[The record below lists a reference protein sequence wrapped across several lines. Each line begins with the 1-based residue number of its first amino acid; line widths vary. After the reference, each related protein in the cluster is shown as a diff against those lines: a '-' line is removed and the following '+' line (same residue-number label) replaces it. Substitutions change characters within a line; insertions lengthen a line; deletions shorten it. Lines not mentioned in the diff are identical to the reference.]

1 MFPGSVTRSSLCRP
15 LLFHRGVFDFD
26 HAKKDC
32 AVRGISRVDS
42 GNNCDELLCPIVG
55 KESLPIFEKLPK
67 NRSVCTMANLC
78 PSIRY
83 INDEYREDF

>member
-1 MFPGSVTRSSLCRP
+1 M
-15 LLFHRGVFDFD
+15 
-26 HAKKDC
+26 
-32 AVRGISRVDS
+32 RGISRVDS